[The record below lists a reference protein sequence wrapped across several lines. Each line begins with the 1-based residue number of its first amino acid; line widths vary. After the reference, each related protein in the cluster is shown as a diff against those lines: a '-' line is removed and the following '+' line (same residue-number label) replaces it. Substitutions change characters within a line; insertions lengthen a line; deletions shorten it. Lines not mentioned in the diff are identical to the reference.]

1 MSEEFG
7 STIDEYVEK
16 DRKPKYRKT
25 EFMNMDA
32 GEHRF
37 RILEPME
44 TKHYTHY
51 VGFAYLKCLGD
62 ECPICENNK
71 KILYEH
77 PEDYKEQ
84 KGWAPRSQ
92 RFYINVL
99 DKTLTRV
106 CPKCGLEKPNYTSE
120 TCPVDGTI
128 MSQLAPL
135 NRVKVLSMGSRLLE
149 DIKVLSKSVRNKQD
163 ERIDI
168 RMYDFIAEVKGA
180 KQNKTTNI
188 AHKWYPG
195 DEAYENLEG
204 QDLFELSEVAINLS
218 REEMLDVFN
227 GAKLKDIFVMRRAK
241 KQIEET
247 DFLSADATKEMED
260 DMSNLFKA

>member
-7 STIDEYVEK
+7 STIDEFVEK

-25 EFMNMDA
+25 EFMNLEA

-44 TKHYTHY
+44 TKKYTHY
-51 VGFAYLKCLGD
+51 IGFAYIECLGD

-77 PEDYKEQ
+77 PEDYKEV
-84 KGWAPRSQ
+84 KGWSPRSQ

-99 DKTLTRV
+99 DKS
-106 CPKCGLEKPNYTSE
+106 PISE
-120 TCPVDGTI
+120 DGKY
-128 MSQLAPL
+128 SPGSAPI
-135 NRVKVLSMGSRLLE
+135 NKVKVLSMGSRLLE

-168 RMYDFIAEVKGA
+168 RMYDFILEIKGA
-180 KQNKTTNI
+180 KQNKTTNV

-195 DEAYENLEG
+195 DEAFEDIGE
-204 QDLFELSEVAINLS
+204 QELFDLSEVAIKLS

-227 GAKLKDIFVMRRAK
+227 GASLKDVFTMRRAK
-241 KQIEET
+241 KQIADS
-247 DFLSADATKEMED
+247 DFLSPSETSDVLNDVNNM
-260 DMSNLFKA
+260 FKA